1 MEFFPEFPARFST
14 FHPSGFV
21 FSEKFGIGQNTSTPA
36 ATPPSRSRAVSPPH
50 HPATL
55 QAVAGRRSNASTP
68 VLLSSAMSNLARS
81 NSLPAARKAVPS
93 RCRRTSIS
101 VWGPCCQTRR
111 SQHLRLKTAA
121 ADPLLVSTVF
131 PPLSQSNLRVCKVN
145 VGVSSASCSVAQNE
159 DTVPPN
165 QEANHLSN
173 EEIIALDDEDAEA
186 EGEEV
191 GGTTGKRKKRCTSA
205 VWQYFTK
212 KTVVVE
218 VDGKKYEQLW
228 GYCNFPKCSARYRAE
243 SVNGTN
249 AFRSHLRSTH
259 SIVKGQLQLKT
270 ERDRGKDVT
279 LVQAFKYDLE
289 TSIKKFY
296 LAIIMHEYPF
306 NMVEHEYFV
315 DALMSL
321 RPNFAFKSRV
331 TAKKDI
337 MDMYTEE
344 KDKLYDLMKKMPS
357 RFSATMDVWIL
368 CQNKSYMCV
377 TLHWI
382 DDDWKIQKRI
392 VALFHLEGRHTG
404 HRLAQA
410 FTEVLVKWFVEKKM
424 FALTLDNASNN
435 LVAVTDIIED
445 FKLNGNGSLVCDG
458 IFFHIRCA
466 CHILNLVAKDGMAVI
481 SKQLEKIKALVLAV
495 KGSPLQWEELMKCAA
510 QCGLDTSKGIKLD
523 VSTRWNSTYMMLRD
537 ALYYKP
543 AFIRLKIANRRKY
556 EKISPSDTDWGMA
569 ATIFQ
574 CLEIFY
580 DLTALL
586 SGRQCIPSIVADLKP
601 DDTME
606 KEHVPLNDDSESDPD
621 EMDDAGEL

>member
-1 MEFFPEFPARFST
+1 MS
-14 FHPSGFV
+14 
-21 FSEKFGIGQNTSTPA
+21 A

-55 QAVAGRRSNASTP
+55 QAVAGRRPNASTP

-81 NSLPAARKAVPS
+81 NSLSAARGRGSRAFSMPPDKHLGLGTMLPDPPEPAPS
-93 RCRRTSIS
+93 IKDSSSGSIT
-101 VWGPCCQTRR
+101 G
-111 SQHLRLKTAA
+111 
-121 ADPLLVSTVF
+121 
-131 PPLSQSNLRVCKVN
+131 KVN
-145 VGVSSASCSVAQNE
+145 AGVSSASCSVAQNE

-249 AFRSHLRSTH
+249 AFQSHLRSTH

-315 DALMSL
+315 DALKSL

-331 TAKKDI
+331 TARKDI

-344 KDKLYDLMKKMPS
+344 KDKLYDLMKKVPS
-357 RFSATMDVWIL
+357 RFSATMDV
-368 CQNKSYMCV
+368 
-377 TLHWI
+377 
-382 DDDWKIQKRI
+382 
-392 VALFHLEGRHTG
+392 
-404 HRLAQA
+404 
-410 FTEVLVKWFVEKKM
+410 
-424 FALTLDNASNN
+424 
-435 LVAVTDIIED
+435 
-445 FKLNGNGSLVCDG
+445 
-458 IFFHIRCA
+458 
-466 CHILNLVAKDGMAVI
+466 
-481 SKQLEKIKALVLAV
+481 
-495 KGSPLQWEELMKCAA
+495 
-510 QCGLDTSKGIKLD
+510 
-523 VSTRWNSTYMMLRD
+523 
-537 ALYYKP
+537 
-543 AFIRLKIANRRKY
+543 
-556 EKISPSDTDWGMA
+556 
-569 ATIFQ
+569 
-574 CLEIFY
+574 
-580 DLTALL
+580 
-586 SGRQCIPSIVADLKP
+586 
-601 DDTME
+601 
-606 KEHVPLNDDSESDPD
+606 
-621 EMDDAGEL
+621 